1 MKEVDFETKL
11 ESAKEILQKL
21 NNPEIT
27 LNDSIKLY
35 KEGKSKLLE
44 ATNLL
49 EKVKL
54 EYEEYQDKEEH

>member
-1 MKEVDFETKL
+1 MKDIDFEKRL
-11 ESAKEILQKL
+11 EVAKEILQKL

-35 KEGKSKLLE
+35 KEGKSELLE
-44 ATNLL
+44 ASDLL

-54 EYEEYQDKEEH
+54 QYEEYQDKES

>member
-1 MKEVDFETKL
+1 MKEVDFEKKL
-11 ESAKEILQKL
+11 ENAKEILQKL

-35 KEGKSKLLE
+35 KEGKSELLD
-44 ATNLL
+44 ASNLL

-54 EYEEYQDKEEH
+54 KYQEYQDKDKK

>member
-1 MKEVDFETKL
+1 MKDIDFEKRL
-11 ESAKEILQKL
+11 EVAKEILQKL

-35 KEGKSKLLE
+35 KEGKSELLE
-44 ATNLL
+44 ASNLL

-54 EYEEYQDKEEH
+54 EYEEYQDKEIE